1 LPDFLVQ
8 YTKTGKIYQITI
20 KCTKWPR
27 NIPNGH
33 STYKRNGN

>member
-27 NIPNGH
+27 NIPDSRKIPRPNDH
-33 STYKRNGN
+33 